1 MFIQTKYL
9 GEVEINREKIIQF
22 PSGLPGFGDELE
34 FVLLHLPNNQ
44 VFQILQS
51 TTTANVAFIVT
62 NPYLIYGTYE
72 FELDDNML
80 ETLQIKD
87 EKDVTVFSIVTLK
100 DPFATST
107 LNLKAPIIIN
117 TTNKLGKQYILNTD
131 IYQSKASITN
141 NDAADESRV
150 R

>member
-9 GEVEINREKIIQF
+9 GEVEINAEKIIQF
-22 PSGLPGFGDELE
+22 PTGLPGFGDELE
-34 FVLLHLPNNQ
+34 FVLLHLPDNP

-51 TTTANVAFIVT
+51 TNSANVAFIVT
-62 NPYLIYGTYE
+62 NPYLIYESYE
-72 FELDDNML
+72 VNLDENIL

-87 EKDVTVFSIVTLK
+87 ERDVSVFAIVTLK

-117 TTNKLGKQYILNTD
+117 TTKKHGKQYILSTD
-131 IYQSKASITN
+131 AYPSKAPFK
-141 NDAADESRV
+141 NDAIDESRV